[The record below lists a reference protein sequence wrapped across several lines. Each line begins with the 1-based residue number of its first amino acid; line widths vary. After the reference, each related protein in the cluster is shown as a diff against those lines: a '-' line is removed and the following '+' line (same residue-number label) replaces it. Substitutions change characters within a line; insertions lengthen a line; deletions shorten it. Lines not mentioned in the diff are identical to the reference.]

1 MAQITYEN
9 KVKINDNPSIPNVN
23 KFTDDDMNEIKE
35 KVNINTPIGAVS
47 IFAGT
52 VVPEGWLICDGSEIS
67 RSTYSNLFN
76 VIGTTYGAGDGS
88 TTFNLPDMRHAVPVG
103 VDNRDSDFDTI
114 GKTGGEKTHTLTIN
128 ETPSHNH
135 QFKFS
140 YEVNA
145 PAAGSGQIYFGTER
159 NYNTGSNSNKTEAT
173 GDGQAHNNMQPY
185 IVMNYIIS
193 Y

>member
-9 KVKINDNPSIPNVN
+9 KAKINNNPSIPEIN
-23 KFTDDDMNEIKE
+23 KITDYNMNEIKE

-52 VVPEGWLICDGSEIS
+52 VAPEGWLLCDGSEVS
-67 RSTYSNLFN
+67 RSTYSDLFN
-76 VIGTTYGAGDGS
+76 VIGTAYGAGDGS

-114 GKTGGEKTHTLTIN
+114 GKTGGEKTHTLTVD
-128 ETPSHNH
+128 EMPSHSHNMGAVR
-135 QFKFS
+135 QWVGS
-140 YEVNA
+140 SGNA
-145 PAAGSGQIYFGTER
+145 YWLQDSNQMYAKESQQTSDVGGGQP
-159 NYNTGSNSNKTEAT
+159 
-173 GDGQAHNNMQPY
+173 HNNMQPY
-185 IVMNYIIS
+185 VVMNYIIS

>member
-9 KVKINDNPSIPNVN
+9 KAKINNNPSIPEIN
-23 KFTDDDMNEIKE
+23 KITDYNMNEIKE

-52 VVPEGWLICDGSEIS
+52 VAPEGWLLCDGSEIS

-76 VIGTTYGAGDGS
+76 VIGTAYGAGDGS

-103 VDNRDSDFDTI
+103 IDSRDSDFNSV
-114 GKTGGEKTHTLTIN
+114 GKTGGEKTHTLIVD
-128 ETPSHNH
+128 EIPSHNH
-135 QFKFS
+135 SFAS
-140 YEVNA
+140 VIN
-145 PAAGSGQIYFGTER
+145 GTNPSDSSPLR
-159 NYNTGSNSNKTEAT
+159 VQSDRYQWGGTSSTITTNTGNN
-173 GDGQAHNNMQPY
+173 QPHNNMQPY
-185 IVMNYIIS
+185 VVMNYIIS